1 MYTLLQDLRYGL
13 RMLRKSP
20 GFAGIAILSLALGIG
35 ANTALFSSV
44 DAVLLKTLPVKDPER
59 LVLFNWQAGKPFRL
73 TGTRGIF
80 VGGLPPD
87 RRGSS
92 SFQGRLYEKMRDEVK
107 AGQTPLT
114 DLFAFANFWEQNA
127 LIDGQAELT
136 KICGVSGGY
145 FAGVGVPARLGRT
158 LTDEDDNVSAP
169 PAAMISHAYWQER
182 FGADPSV
189 VGKQIKLN
197 QNTFTIVGVTPAGF
211 NGTLQVDDRPAI
223 TIPIAFEPMLLG
235 ENSAVVRR
243 DGKPGSWWLHVMGRM
258 KPGATL
264 EQARDSLNGS
274 FQALALE
281 MMPPPRK
288 QNEKAQIETKDYP
301 VLVALPGARGM
312 WEMRK
317 IYSRT
322 IYLLFGVVGLVL
334 LIACANVANLLLARS
349 ASRGGE
355 ITIRLAVGAG
365 RRRLVRQLLTESLLL
380 SALGG
385 AVGVL
390 FAFWGKEAL
399 SMLGSTRGSFLPP
412 GDEYSLNWRVLGF
425 TVGVSLITG
434 IVFGL
439 APAWRATRADL
450 TSALKTSTRGS
461 SAITRSRLIKG
472 LVVIQVAMS
481 LVLLVGAGLFVR
493 TLRNLEHVDV
503 GFNQQNLLLF
513 TLNPSIVGYKDQK
526 LAQFYEQLL
535 PRIDAIPGAHLATFG
550 SVPLIAHYMNNT
562 NLILPGE
569 TPESAAEHS
578 TNIQVVRENYF
589 ATMEIPFIRGRGFSP
604 QDNEKAPLVAIVSE
618 TLAKKFFPN
627 DDAIGKRV
635 TMDRTKKSIEIVGIV
650 RDTKYNSQRDD
661 TEPLFYTPW
670 RQELENVGEMYFSV
684 RVGGDPL
691 SLVPAVREVVRTAD
705 VNLPVTRVSTQIQQ
719 TRETLTEERTFA
731 GLVSFF
737 GGLALL
743 LAAIGLYGVMAYSVT
758 QRRHEMGIRMALGA
772 RAIDVLRLVIR
783 NGASL
788 ALVGIVLGLAGAF
801 AATRLMKSLLFGV
814 TATDVTTFVVVSIL
828 ILLVAVL
835 ACYIPARRAA
845 KVDPMEALRYE

>member
-13 RMLRKSP
+13 RILRKSP
-20 GFAGIAILSLALGIG
+20 GFATIAVLSLALGIG

-59 LVLFNWQAGKPFRL
+59 LVLFNWEAGRPFRL
-73 TGTRGIF
+73 SGTRGIY
-80 VGGLPPD
+80 VGGLPPG

-92 SFQGRLYEKMRDEVK
+92 SFQPALFEKMREEVK
-107 AGQTPLT
+107 TGNTPLT

-136 KICGVSGGY
+136 RMCGVSGGY
-145 FAGVGVPARLGRT
+145 FAGVGVPAKLGRT

-189 VGKQIKLN
+189 IGKQIKLN
-197 QNTFTIVGVTPAGF
+197 QNVFTIVGVTPAGF
-211 NGTLQVDDRPAI
+211 NGTLQVDDRPSI
-223 TIPIAFEPMLLG
+223 TIPLAFEPMLLG
-235 ENSAVVRR
+235 ENSAMVKRNGR
-243 DGKPGSWWLHVMGRM
+243 PGSWWLHVMGRM

-264 EQARDSLNGS
+264 AQAKDSLNGS

-281 MMPPPRK
+281 MMPTPRK
-288 QNEKAQIETKDYP
+288 ENEKAQIEAKDYP
-301 VLVALPGARGM
+301 ILVALPGARGM

-355 ITIRLAVGAG
+355 ITVRLAVGAG
-365 RRRLVRQLLTESLLL
+365 RWRLVRQLLTESVLLA
-380 SALGG
+380 SLGG
-385 AVGVL
+385 ALGVL

-399 SMLGSTRGSFLPP
+399 SALGSVRGSFLPP
-412 GDEYSLNWRVLGF
+412 GDDYSLNWRVLGF
-425 TVGVSLITG
+425 TVGVSLLTG

-450 TSALKTSTRGS
+450 TSAMKTSNRGS
-461 SAITRSRLIKG
+461 SVITRSRLIKS

-513 TLNPSIVGYKDQK
+513 SLKPSAVGYKDEK
-526 LAQFYEQLL
+526 LAQFYERLL
-535 PRIDAIPGAHLATFG
+535 PRLDAIPGARLATFG
-550 SVPLIAHYMNNT
+550 SVPLIANYMNNLS
-562 NLILPGE
+562 LILPGE
-569 TPESAAEHS
+569 TAQSAPEHS
-578 TNIQVVRENYF
+578 TNVQIVRENYF
-589 ATMEIPFIRGRGFSP
+589 ATMEVPFVRGRGFSP
-604 QDNEKAPLVAIVSE
+604 QDNEKSQKVAIVSE
-618 TLAKKFFPN
+618 KLAQKFFP
-627 DDAIGKRV
+627 DQDPIGKRV
-635 TMDRTKKSIEIVGIV
+635 SMEIAKDIEIVGIV
-650 RDTKYNSQRDD
+650 RDTKYNSQRDE
-661 TEPLFYTPW
+661 TEPLIYMPW
-670 RQELENVGEMYFSV
+670 RQQLSDVGEMFFAV
-684 RVGGDPL
+684 RVVGDPL
-691 SLVPAVREVVRTAD
+691 ALVPAVRDVVRNED
-705 VNLPVTRVSTQIQQ
+705 INLPVTRVSTQLQQ
-719 TRETLTEERTFA
+719 TRDTLVEERTFA

-737 GGLALL
+737 GALALL
-743 LAAIGLYGVMAYSVT
+743 LAAIGLYGVMAYAVT

-788 ALVGIVLGLAGAF
+788 ALVGIVLGLGGAF
-801 AATRLMKSLLFGV
+801 AATRLMKSMLFGV
-814 TATDVTTFVVVSIL
+814 TATDVTTFVVVSIA
-828 ILLVAVL
+828 ILVVAVL
-835 ACYIPARRAA
+835 ACYVPARRAA